1 MHSADEPPPDHG
13 ETARERWGAERT
25 TFQRVYDVLVG
36 VRETASVAQF
46 AQWADCSETGA
57 RSALEQLT
65 EMGIARRR
73 EGRPTEYQRND
84 SYFRWRRIEDLTRE
98 HTPEELRRSID
109 DLLDRD
115 DRLQEEYG
123 VPDPDVVTGI
133 ELVPED
139 REGLHEIRDDL
150 TEWRTIRRD
159 IGVLR
164 RAEQRA
170 AAQGTDGV
178 SA

>member
-1 MHSADEPPPDHG
+1 MHSEDESALDHG
-13 ETARERWGAERT
+13 GTTRERWDAERT

-36 VRETASVAQF
+36 IREPASVAQF

-57 RSALEQLT
+57 RSALKQLT
-65 EMGIARRR
+65 EMGVAQRRK
-73 EGRPTEYQRND
+73 GRPTEYRRND
-84 SYFRWRRIEDLTRE
+84 SYFRWRRIEDLARD
-98 HTPEELRRSID
+98 HTPELRRSID
-109 DLLDRD
+109 DLPDRD

-123 VPDPDVVTGI
+123 VPGPDIVTGS

-139 REGLHEIRDDL
+139 HERLQEIRDDL
-150 TEWRTIRRD
+150 TERRTIRRD

-170 AAQGTDGV
+170 TTQETDGV